1 MPGAFTKTLVDQRTP
16 ARRGDIFS
24 VVLLSAENLGV
35 YGIIKLRCGT
45 RTETRNYMHGLPI
58 HKSRLPLHVDFDC
71 PRRNVDLSWTSIS
84 QPDLY
89 ADFVGYLALG
99 SPAGAFCHQSSLQV
113 RGRSVIASSKT
124 YGQLG
129 ALTMSFA
136 ITGSVID
143 VAFGLQHVS
152 CSVVQVQ
159 RPRSVRSGS
168 RDT

>member
-1 MPGAFTKTLVDQRTP
+1 
-16 ARRGDIFS
+16 
-24 VVLLSAENLGV
+24 
-35 YGIIKLRCGT
+35 
-45 RTETRNYMHGLPI
+45 MHGLPI

-84 QPDLY
+84 QPNLY

-99 SPAGAFCHQSSLQV
+99 SPAGACCHQSSLQV

-143 VAFGLQHVS
+143 VAFGLQHVLVS
-152 CSVVQVQ
+152 CAGTEA
-159 RPRSVRSGS
+159 P
-168 RDT
+168 